1 MTAEQQKA
9 RQYKQGLTEGH
20 AGVVR
25 YLSHKRGEDADVLL
39 CNDEL
44 VLYNWEEEVR
54 QVWDNTAAKTSA
66 KRFTKVKE
74 VCPGSGGSIY
84 LRHRPLA
91 YQCPSHVT

>member
-1 MTAEQQKA
+1 M
-9 RQYKQGLTEGH
+9 
-20 AGVVR
+20 
-25 YLSHKRGEDADVLL
+25 LL

-54 QVWDNTAAKTSA
+54 QVWNNKASKTSA

-84 LRHRPLA
+84 LRHRPFAYYLHNAPLKGLCGARRDGLLA
-91 YQCPSHVT
+91 MQRAS